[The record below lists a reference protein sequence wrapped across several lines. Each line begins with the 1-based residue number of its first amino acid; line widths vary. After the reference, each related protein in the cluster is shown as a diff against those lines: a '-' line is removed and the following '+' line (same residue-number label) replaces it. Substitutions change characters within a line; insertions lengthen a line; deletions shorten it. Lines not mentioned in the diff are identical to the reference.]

1 VIAPLRDIERVL
13 KVFQRDAL
21 VESHDLRIG
30 SYLGAPIHSAGH
42 GRQLTMFE
50 SVEMPGRNLR
60 LSRNLLQRQASMLT
74 RVPEKFAKRLAVTI
88 RDRVTTTVGRA
99 TGGKTSH
106 CSSPPCN
113 GA

>member
-1 VIAPLRDIERVL
+1 MIAPLTDIERVL
-13 KVFQRDAL
+13 EVFQRDSL
-21 VESHDLRIG
+21 VESYDPRIG
-30 SYLGAPIHSAGH
+30 PYLGASIYSAGH

-60 LSRNLLQRQASMLT
+60 LSRNLLQREASMLT
-74 RVPEKFAKRLAVTI
+74 RVPEKFAKRLAVII

-99 TGGKTSH
+99 IGGETSH
-106 CSSPPCN
+106 CSSLPCS